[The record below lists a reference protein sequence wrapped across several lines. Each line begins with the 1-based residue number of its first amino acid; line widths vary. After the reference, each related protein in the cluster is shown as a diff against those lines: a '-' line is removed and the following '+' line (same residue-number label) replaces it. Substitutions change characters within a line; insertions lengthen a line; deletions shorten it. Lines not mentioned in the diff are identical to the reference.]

1 MKIKENYLHEALKT
15 DKKDDKP
22 SWKDD
27 VRRPSPPDNSETASK
42 IRRSDAPLKDEMKFA
57 SLLDAPAKLPK
68 PNQQRQDSGDER
80 RDEQKSEAKHEAR
93 EKDVAEN
100 AVGDGRTENYE
111 SAGGQTGGQSQS
123 GFGMNG
129 QVGGLHLND
138 NFAARS
144 ILHIADLERLVSTV
158 RTQINL
164 GGKREITLQLKRSV
178 LEGLQIKIT
187 TGDDAKVQIEFLAA
201 NENVRSQIEKHS
213 EELAGILR
221 GRGVDLDTLKTSV
234 ESDSLKDDAPNDA
247 PPAVAGQTRTAA
259 DAEENSRLTE
269 NTFEPPTE
277 KTGKVYNA

>member
-22 SWKDD
+22 GWKDN
-27 VRRPSPPDNSETASK
+27 VRRSSPTEHSETANK
-42 IRRSDAPLKDEMKFA
+42 IRQSDSPLKDEMKFA
-57 SLLDAPAKLPK
+57 SLLDSPAKLQKPK
-68 PNQQRQDSGDER
+68 QQDSGDER
-80 RDEQKSEAKHEAR
+80 RDEQKSDAKHEAR
-93 EKDVAEN
+93 EKDSAEN
-100 AVGDGRTENYE
+100 SVGDGKTENYE
-111 SAGGQTGGQSQS
+111 SAGGQTGGQPQS
-123 GFGMNG
+123 GFGMG
-129 QVGGLHLND
+129 GHVGGLNLNE

-221 GRGVDLDTLKTSV
+221 GRGVDLETLKTSV
-234 ESDSLKDDAPNDA
+234 ESDASKNDVPNDA
-247 PPAVAGQTRTAA
+247 PSIVAEQNQTVAA
-259 DAEENSRLTE
+259 AENSNFTE
-269 NTFEPPTE
+269 NTFEPTPE
-277 KTGKVYNA
+277 RTGKIYNA